1 MTVLS
6 KIVGQHR
13 LTRSQVAVVSASVL
27 SLSIWTYTVF
37 IRRSVCGP
45 SSSTASGD
53 EIQLSYHS
61 KERNKTR
68 TEAEPFP
75 QMMSQIKDI
84 LKMVVGPSEYCYAA
98 GIAVLL
104 VARTICDLWLINN
117 GTQIEAGIITADIS
131 KLQSNIGQFF
141 LAMPTLALVNNS
153 LKFFINQ
160 LRLNLRYKL
169 SQHLYCKYVQGL
181 TYYRINVLDS
191 TCQNVDQLLTNDI
204 DKFSNAIV
212 EVYTNVAK
220 PLLDVIILVQRLSIT
235 YTGAATPAAMMG
247 YLALA
252 GTVLTYSRRP
262 LTSLTVKETQ
272 LEGQLRYV
280 HSRLI
285 TNCEQVAFY
294 QGNVREKLVLMSALN
309 QLKKHLYELSI
320 FKFNVDL
327 LDNVM
332 ARYFATVVGYLAL
345 AIPFFTSR
353 YAHDSQSFRLETYY
367 KSGRMMVKL
376 AESLGR
382 LVMAG
387 REFSRLSAFAQRVT
401 LLVKSIERKK
411 KNSLSNSTSQ
421 STHDIT
427 SQGKSMSLVPGAGT
441 IKYCHP
447 KKGIIQFIN
456 VPLCTPNGDVLI
468 HSLNVTIKHG
478 QNVIVTGPNGSGKS
492 SLFRLLGELW
502 PLFGGTL
509 IKPKSRELFYIPQK
523 PYLALGSFR
532 DEIIYPDTVGD
543 MKRRGFTDK
552 HLTQIL
558 EKVELLYLLDRES
571 FDSVE
576 DWSQVLSGGE
586 KQRVAIARLVYH
598 KPLYAI
604 LDECTSAVSVDVEQ
618 RVYKYLTDVVGCS
631 LLSVTHRVKQ
641 LQSFHHFILKFDGN
655 GHYQFQAIGEGEDSS
670 ALL

>member
-6 KIVGQHR
+6 KIVGQDR
-13 LTRSQVAVVSASVL
+13 LTRSQIAVVSASVL

-37 IRRSVCGP
+37 IRRSVRGP
-45 SSSTASGD
+45 SSSSTASGD
-53 EIQLSYHS
+53 EIELSYDS
-61 KERNKTR
+61 KERKKTR
-68 TEAEPFP
+68 TKAEPFP
-75 QMMSQIKDI
+75 QMMSQIKGI
-84 LKMVVGPSEYCYAA
+84 LKMVVGPPEYCYAA
-98 GIAVLL
+98 GIAATL

-191 TCQNVDQLLTNDI
+191 SCQNVDQLLTNDI

-220 PLLDVIILVQRLSIT
+220 PLLDVIILVQRMSIT

-252 GTVLTYSRRP
+252 GAVLTYSRRP

-285 TNCEQVAFY
+285 TNCEEVAFY
-294 QGNVREKLVLMSALN
+294 QGNVKEKLVLMSALN
-309 QLKKHLYELSI
+309 RLKNHLYELSI
-320 FKFNVDL
+320 FKFNVDF
-327 LDNVM
+327 LDNVI

-353 YAHDSQSFRLETYY
+353 YANDSQSFRLETYY

-382 LVMAG
+382 LLMAG

-401 LLVKSIERKK
+401 LLVKSIEAN
-411 KNSLSNSTSQ
+411 KNNSFSNSTSQ
-421 STHDIT
+421 SIT
-427 SQGKSMSLVPGAGT
+427 SQAKSMSLVPGAGT
-441 IKYCHP
+441 IKYCDP
-447 KKGIIQFIN
+447 KKPIIQFIN

-468 HSLNVTIKHG
+468 NSLNVTIKHG

-532 DEIIYPDTVGD
+532 DQIIYPDTVGD

-552 HLTQIL
+552 HLTDIL

-571 FDSVE
+571 YDSVQ
-576 DWSQVLSGGE
+576 DWSEVLSGGE

-655 GHYQFQAIGEGEDSS
+655 GDYQFEAIEGGDSVVV
-670 ALL
+670 